1 MERTPE
7 QLKGE
12 GEERHVQQTGDV
24 EVKEVRDVFL
34 NNALKTSMSPRIPRL
49 LDRENLEG
57 LGYGL

>member
-12 GEERHVQQTGDV
+12 SEERHVQQTGEV

-49 LDRENLEG
+49 LSRENLEG